1 MYNSGEEDD
10 LLRDENDFSD
20 DEGDTDDED
29 NIPINFTNALILNGV
44 ILILHEF
51 QFFKGIFVL
60 WIYPIS
66 KKEFLH
72 RITKRKINLR
82 TFSLQFSAIPR

>member
-51 QFFKGIFVL
+51 
-60 WIYPIS
+60 
-66 KKEFLH
+66 
-72 RITKRKINLR
+72 
-82 TFSLQFSAIPR
+82 